1 MVSLGRPDGERPARP
16 ATRPSRSSLALSLML
31 HGLIGLPLLAAGSSG
46 SASTDQPALFVEL
59 AMVSATPSAAADAGA
74 EASEPVPPAEPTT
87 QAAPTAQADSRPEVP
102 LPPPEE
108 PPPVVDSSTM
118 AVEKQ
123 TPVVEPPPP
132 VVERETP
139 VVERQAAPI
148 ERETKIVERETRIDL
163 TPPEEPPPLDTA
175 TLKVEREIQIDLA
188 PAEEPPPLDTST
200 LQPADPPKPVA
211 SPKPVEP
218 PKPVEAS
225 KPVEPAK
232 PAPSPPP
239 KPAPPAQAAKADTPR
254 PAAPRPPAKPAVP
267 TAGAPG
273 ANFGS
278 ANDARQA
285 AAGFLPAPAIVWEG
299 KPRFRHPPTPAVY
312 PPRAIELNHQGEAL
326 VRVRLDAAGTAV
338 EIVLHRSSGHHALD
352 SAALAAVR
360 SWHFLPAMRDGRP
373 VPSWVEIPVRF
384 HLR

>member
-1 MVSLGRPDGERPARP
+1 MVNLGRPDGERPARP

-31 HGLIGLPLLAAGSSG
+31 HGLIALPLLAAGSSG

-74 EASEPVPPAEPTT
+74 EASEPAPPAEPTT

-108 PPPVVDSSTM
+108 PPPIDSSTM

-123 TPVVEPPPP
+123 TPIVEPAPPAI
-132 VVERETP
+132 ERETP

-211 SPKPVEP
+211 SPKPA
-218 PKPVEAS
+218 EAS
-225 KPVEPAK
+225 KPVEPA
-232 PAPSPPP
+232 

-267 TAGAPG
+267 TAGPPG

-326 VRVRLDAAGTAV
+326 VRVRLDAVGTAV